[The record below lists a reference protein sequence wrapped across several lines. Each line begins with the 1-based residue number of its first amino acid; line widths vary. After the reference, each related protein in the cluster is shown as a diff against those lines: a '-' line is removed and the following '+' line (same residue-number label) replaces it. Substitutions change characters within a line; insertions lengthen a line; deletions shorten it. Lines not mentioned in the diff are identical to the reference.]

1 MAFLIYV
8 IIIIVI
14 IGLIY
19 FFYDKSILDFR
30 KEIIT
35 KKDIINTDN
44 GISEE
49 IDHLDLQEHNKRK
62 ESKGQK
68 QVREYL
74 EKRFN
79 KKFIECRP
87 SFLKNPKTKR
97 NLEFDC
103 YNDELKLAIEYNGKQ
118 HYEFC
123 SKFHKTASDFQNQ
136 VLRDNIK
143 VNLSEKNNIHLIIV
157 PYTIKHDNIP
167 EYLEEKLKLYG
178 F

>member
-1 MAFLIYV
+1 MAFLTY
-8 IIIIVI
+8 IIVIIVI
-14 IGLIY
+14 IGLVY
-19 FFYDKSILDFR
+19 FFYDKSILNF
-30 KEIIT
+30 KQEITT
-35 KKDIINTDN
+35 KKDIIITNN
-44 GISEE
+44 VVSEE
-49 IDHLDLQEHNKRK
+49 INHPDLQEHNKKK

-68 QVREYL
+68 IVREYL

-103 YNDELKLAIEYNGKQ
+103 YNDELKLAVEYNGKQ

-123 SKFHKTASDFQNQ
+123 SRFHKSASDFQNQ

-143 VNLSEKNNIHLIIV
+143 VNLSEKNSINLIIV
-157 PYTIKHDNIP
+157 PYIIKHDNIP
-167 EYLEEKLKLYG
+167 DYLEEKIKLYG